1 LNQTSLPFASAEPLA
16 GSRKWTVLVVDDED
30 PVRELI
36 AYVLESHGYRVL
48 RARHSREALFLHSGF
63 PGAFD
68 LLVTDICMHP
78 HADGFDLARA
88 ILRDRP
94 DLRVIYSSGFV
105 DPERLKRELERSG
118 ALFLPKPF
126 TPMALL
132 DCVQRSLA
140 AGAAVA
146 ESAMAESESASRD

>member
-1 LNQTSLPFASAEPLA
+1 LNRTFLPSAPAEPPTA
-16 GSRKWTVLVVDDED
+16 SRKWTVLVVDDED

-36 AYVLESHGYRVL
+36 AYVLESHGYMVL
-48 RARHSREALFLHSGF
+48 RARHSREALFLHAGF
-63 PGAFD
+63 PGTFD

-88 ILRDRP
+88 MLRGRP
-94 DLRVIYSSGFV
+94 ELRVIYSSGFV
-105 DPERLKRELERSG
+105 EPERLRREIELSG

-132 DCVQRSLA
+132 DCVQRSLPSAPVLA
-140 AGAAVA
+140 AA
-146 ESAMAESESASRD
+146 ENVSPR

>member
-1 LNQTSLPFASAEPLA
+1 
-16 GSRKWTVLVVDDED
+16 VLVVDDED

-36 AYVLESHGYRVL
+36 AYVLESHGYTVF
-48 RARHSREALFLHSGF
+48 RARHSREALFLNSGF
-63 PGAFD
+63 TGTFD

-88 ILRDRP
+88 MLGFRP

-105 DPERLKRELERSG
+105 EPERLKREMEFSG

-126 TPMALL
+126 TPMALM

-140 AGAAVA
+140 IPATLQENVT
-146 ESAMAESESASRD
+146 RD

>member
-1 LNQTSLPFASAEPLA
+1 MNQTSLPSANAEPRPRS
-16 GSRKWTVLVVDDED
+16 GKWTVLVVDDED

-36 AYVLESHGYRVL
+36 AYVLESHGYLVF
-48 RARHSREALFLHSGF
+48 RARHSREALFLNTGF
-63 PGAFD
+63 PGNFD
-68 LLVTDICMHP
+68 LLVTDICMQP

-88 ILRDRP
+88 MLRDRP

-105 DPERLKRELERSG
+105 EPERLKREVEHSG

-140 AGAAVA
+140 APALA
-146 ESAMAESESASRD
+146 EPENASRE

>member
-1 LNQTSLPFASAEPLA
+1 LNQTNLLSAPA
-16 GSRKWTVLVVDDED
+16 DPAAASRKWNILVVDDED

-36 AYVLESHGYRVL
+36 AYVLESHGYTIF
-48 RARHSREALFLHSGF
+48 RARHSREALFLSTGF

-78 HADGFDLARA
+78 HADGFELARA
-88 ILRDRP
+88 MLRVRP

-105 DPERLKRELERSG
+105 EPERLKREVEASR

-132 DCVQRSLA
+132 ECVQRTLA
-140 AGAAVA
+140 VPGLAVA
-146 ESAMAESESASRD
+146 ENASRD